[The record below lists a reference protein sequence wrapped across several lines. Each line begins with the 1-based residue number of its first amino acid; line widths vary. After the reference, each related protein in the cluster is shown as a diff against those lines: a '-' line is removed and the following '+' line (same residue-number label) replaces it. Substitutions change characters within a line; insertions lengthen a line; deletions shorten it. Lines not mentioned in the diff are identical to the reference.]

1 MVTGAQFSN
10 NSIKIASRT
19 TSLLNIHVFKND
31 IADYI
36 PCEYLTLTYHS
47 FPFDFDNI
55 ILTGD

>member
-10 NSIKIASRT
+10 NSLKIASRT
-19 TSLLNIHVFKND
+19 TSLLNIFNKD

-36 PCEYLTLTYHS
+36 PCEYLTYHS
-47 FPFDFDNI
+47 IPFDFDNI